1 MPNQYVKKLTGK
13 DPRDFEFAAA
23 HIINNCDVEAFEAL
37 VAQSDFLFDFI
48 KKNVKK
54 RLSAQINAFNYTNL
68 IKFLKTYS
76 PDYEEFIISS
86 LTKYANEDLTDEM
99 LELLE
104 KGTDEEKAYCAKYF
118 SHINDT
124 LAIDLLREN
133 SYSEFDPLSVN
144 CAEALSAMKDDVS
157 YNQALE
163 KLKSDDEFEKL
174 SAVRFLVAFND
185 LRAID
190 VLFDTM
196 KHSSMPENVAA
207 EISYLQSFLEFLDTD
222 FKYDSI
228 LALNHIM
235 SGLGEIISPAQVFDF
250 QIFEILERLIALQKT
265 EKNSKIAIVLL
276 SSKLKFEQL
285 TENDEYLFDETK
297 EIKEEIYE
305 IKKFLNSLGEKFWDE
320 QKEIFTEELTN
331 WSDFVYSALDL
342 AQEFKLEETL
352 DKLKELLKTDNQTL
366 ILRTVEVIKSLNR
379 LDCVDEK
386 EILGSI
392 SDTNIKAVVQ
402 SIFGN

>member
-13 DPRDFEFAAA
+13 DPKDFEFAAA
-23 HIINNCDVEAFEAL
+23 HIINNCDIEAFEAL
-37 VAQSDFLFDFI
+37 VEQSDFLFDFI

-54 RLSAQINAFNYTNL
+54 RLAAQINAFNYTNL
-68 IKFLKTYS
+68 IKFLKIYS

-86 LTKYANEDLTDEM
+86 LTKFANEDLTDEM

-118 SHINDT
+118 SKINDT

-144 CAEALSAMKDDVS
+144 CAEALSAMKDDFS
-157 YNQALE
+157 YAQALE
-163 KLKSDDEFEKL
+163 KLKSEDEFEKL

-190 VLFDTM
+190 VLFETM

-250 QIFEILERLIALQKT
+250 QLFEILERLITLQKT

-276 SSKLKFEQL
+276 SSRLKFEQL

-305 IKKFLNSLGEKFWDE
+305 IKKFLNSLGEDFWTE
-320 QKEIFTEELTN
+320 QKKIFTEELTN
-331 WSDFVYSALDL
+331 RSDFVYSALDL
-342 AQEFKLEETL
+342 VQEFGLDDTF
-352 DKLKELLKTDNQTL
+352 DKLKELLNSDNQTL
-366 ILRTVEVIKSLNR
+366 ILRNVEVIKSLGKLNEIEQKSTI
-379 LDCVDEK
+379 EK
-386 EILGSI
+386 I
-392 SDTNIKAVVQ
+392 SDENIRAVVQ
-402 SIFGN
+402 SVFAS